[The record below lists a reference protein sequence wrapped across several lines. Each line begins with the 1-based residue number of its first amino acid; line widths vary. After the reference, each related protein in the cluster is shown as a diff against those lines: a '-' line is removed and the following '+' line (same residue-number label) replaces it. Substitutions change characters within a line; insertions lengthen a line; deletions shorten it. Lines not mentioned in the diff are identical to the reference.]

1 MSKVSVKG
9 QTTIPS
15 SVREALGLK
24 PGDLIQ
30 YVIEDG
36 RVVLQ
41 KFSLDDVMYLKSM
54 ERHLNE
60 WSSNEDDD
68 LI

>member
-1 MSKVSVKG
+1 MSKVSTKG

-15 SVREALGLK
+15 TVRDVLGLR

-41 KFSLDDVMYLKSM
+41 KFSLDDVLYLKSM
-54 ERHLNE
+54 EKHLSE
-60 WSSNEDDD
+60 WSSDEDDD